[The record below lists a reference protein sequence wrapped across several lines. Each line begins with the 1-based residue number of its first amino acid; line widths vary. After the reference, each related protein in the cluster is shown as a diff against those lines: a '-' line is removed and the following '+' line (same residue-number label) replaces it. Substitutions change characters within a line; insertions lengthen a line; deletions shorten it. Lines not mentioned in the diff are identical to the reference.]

1 MVEWVGDIFGSA
13 MTARHDHTAET
24 AVDGDATD
32 RAAGAS
38 RPTPAT
44 ADLFADSNPL
54 PQSLVVLAESAVV
67 LRGAAAPE
75 ASSIFAEI
83 ERIAARAPFRNM
95 TTPGGFRMSVA
106 MTNCGEY
113 GWVSDRTGYRYS
125 PVDPLS
131 GHKWPPIPDVLLDCA
146 ARAAAAAGFARF
158 APDACLV
165 NRYAPGTKLSLHQ
178 DKDEAD
184 KAWPVVSISLGLP
197 ATFVWGG
204 ARRDD
209 PTIRVPLAH
218 GDVVVWGG
226 ASRLN
231 YHGVLTVKAGDHP
244 LVGARRIN
252 LTLRRAR

>member
-1 MVEWVGDIFGSA
+1 MVERVGDIFGSA

-24 AVDGDATD
+24 AAENANGAEM
-32 RAAGAS
+32 RARRRGS
-38 RPTPAT
+38 AT
-44 ADLFADSNPL
+44 ADLFGDDHPL
-54 PQSLVVLAESAVV
+54 SQGSVVLGESAVV
-67 LRGAAAPE
+67 LRGAATPE
-75 ASSIFAEI
+75 AARIVAEI

-106 MTNCGEY
+106 MTNCGEF

-125 PVDPLS
+125 AVDPLS
-131 GHKWPPIPDVLLDCA
+131 GNKWPPIPDVLLDCA

-158 APDACLV
+158 EPDACLV

-184 KAWPVVSISLGLP
+184 RTWPVVSISLGLP

-204 ARRDD
+204 PRRGD
-209 PTIRVPLAH
+209 PTARVPLAH
-218 GDVVVWGG
+218 GDIVVWGG

-231 YHGVLTVKAGDHP
+231 YHGVLTVKAGAHP
-244 LVGARRIN
+244 LVGAQRIN

>member
-1 MVEWVGDIFGSA
+1 MVERVGDIFGSA
-13 MTARHDHTAET
+13 MTARHDHGAES
-24 AVDGDATD
+24 AVDGNAPGAQV
-32 RAAGAS
+32 RASG
-38 RPTPAT
+38 RLPAT
-44 ADLFADSNPL
+44 ASLFADGDPP
-54 PQSLVVLAESAVV
+54 PQSAVVLAESAVV
-67 LRGAAAPE
+67 LRGAASPE
-75 ASSIFAEI
+75 APRILAEI
-83 ERIAARAPFRNM
+83 ERITARAPFRNM

-131 GHKWPPIPDVLLDCA
+131 GNKWPPIPDVLLDCA

-204 ARRDD
+204 TRRDD
-209 PTIRVPLAH
+209 PTVRVPLVH

-231 YHGVLTVKAGDHP
+231 YHGVLTVKAGAHP
-244 LVGARRIN
+244 LVGAQRIS